1 MPHLAPNAIII
12 KEMREPEM
20 CFHFLNMQFK
30 SKAMNFKIIWI

>member
-20 CFHFLNMQFK
+20 LNIQFK
-30 SKAMNFKIIWI
+30 SKSREFQNNLDLN